1 MNNKSFLLILI
12 LLSAGLSTANA
23 VVVDLKAVSMTADLT
38 SWSFMADG
46 VGVTAEG
53 YHVEYD
59 PADGSTTIYGPF
71 STAIAGSNVNWTR
84 PYFGRTLRTA
94 TGEVAT
100 GLGLVSTQN
109 LGQTDDDKPAGGL
122 QPGIDSMTV
131 GGALPSFQFAL
142 FRFDAPVDVS
152 QVILDAV
159 SNYKTSVWVAGG
171 NSAPNLDLDFL
182 SAFSA
187 FSFVNSP
194 SLAGPVHSF
203 TPFEGISYL
212 AIGASPGQDIGNLGP
227 IEALGKAQFYI
238 DGIKVSAVP
247 VPAAVWLFG
256 SGLIGLVGIARR
268 NKSM

>member
-1 MNNKSFLLILI
+1 MNNKSFLLTFILI
-12 LLSAGLSTANA
+12 WAGVNAANA
-23 VVVDLKAVSMTADLT
+23 VVVDLKTVSMTADPT

-46 VGVTAEG
+46 IGVTAEG

-71 STAIAGSNVNWTR
+71 STAIAGSNANWTR
-84 PYFGRTLRTA
+84 PYFGRTLATQ

-100 GLGLVSTQN
+100 GLGLTSQQA
-109 LGQTDDDKPAGGL
+109 LGQTDHDDPAGGI
-122 QPGIDSMTV
+122 QPGFDSAPAR
-131 GGALPSFQFAL
+131 GSLPSFQFAL

-171 NSAPNLDLDFL
+171 NTAPNLNMDFL
-182 SAFSA
+182 SAFST

-194 SLAGPVHSF
+194 TLAGPTHSF

-238 DGIKVSAVP
+238 DGINVSAVP

-256 SGLIGLVGIARR
+256 SGLIGLVGIARH
-268 NKSM
+268 NKSV